1 MLSFSTVK
9 PQKSSKLVNVYSAV
23 KSLSH
28 ARHNAG
34 GGIREVSHI
43 IRQCVNKTIPPPNNA
58 VSLSVKAR
66 NIYFSHFSSSVSLY
80 RRSHDSAL
88 VQMNLL
94 RGGKKRSKQIQ
105 NTYNRQKLITI
116 MLIKICSFDFFFL
129 SEAAHFKSM
138 LLFLAKK
145 KAII

>member
-28 ARHNAG
+28 ARHAG

-43 IRQCVNKTIPPPNNA
+43 IRQCVNKTISPPIMLFPCQ
-58 VSLSVKAR
+58 SLKAR

-105 NTYNRQKLITI
+105 NTYITV
-116 MLIKICSFDFFFL
+116 
-129 SEAAHFKSM
+129 KS
-138 LLFLAKK
+138 
-145 KAII
+145 

>member
-43 IRQCVNKTIPPPNNA
+43 IRQCVNKTIPPPTMLFPCQSKPGIFIFHISVHRFLFTDA
-58 VSLSVKAR
+58 VT
-66 NIYFSHFSSSVSLY
+66 
-80 RRSHDSAL
+80 
-88 VQMNLL
+88 
-94 RGGKKRSKQIQ
+94 IQ
-105 NTYNRQKLITI
+105 HWCK
-116 MLIKICSFDFFFL
+116 
-129 SEAAHFKSM
+129 
-138 LLFLAKK
+138 
-145 KAII
+145 